1 MVIDFY
7 KFYDATFMDLFMNT
21 LCAYTTK
28 LELFKEEPV
37 QIAPASDSKL
47 VSDSISLQG
56 RMQIYLR
63 HGIYSVCID
72 SKDMSGKYP
81 KDYMGIYRLRK
92 DRFDA
97 VYELADTALTLGV
110 SSINYNEPYFDKLMN
125 MVHYKNVAITQDC
138 DVYVKTKKSL
148 NYTNEV
154 IKEIF
159 SIINSGDG
167 I

>member
-37 QIAPASDSKL
+37 QITPASDSKL
-47 VSDSISLQG
+47 VSDSISLHG

-63 HGIYSVCID
+63 NGIYSVCID
-72 SKDMSGKYP
+72 DKDMSGKYS
-81 KDYMGIYRLRK
+81 KDYMGIYRLKK

-110 SSINYNEPYFDKLMN
+110 TSINYDDEPYFNELTN
-125 MVHYKNVAITQDC
+125 MVHYKNIAITQDC
-138 DVYVKTKKSL
+138 DVYVKSKKSL
-148 NYTNEV
+148 NS
-154 IKEIF
+154 F
-159 SIINSGDG
+159 CINHK
-167 I
+167 ICFMFF